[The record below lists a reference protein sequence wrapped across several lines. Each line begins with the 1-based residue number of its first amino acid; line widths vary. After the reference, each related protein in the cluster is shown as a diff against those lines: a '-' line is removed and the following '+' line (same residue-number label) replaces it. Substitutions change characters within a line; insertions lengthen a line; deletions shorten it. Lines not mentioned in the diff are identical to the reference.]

1 MERILL
7 AVDGI
12 KPSQRV
18 CRFTLE
24 LCKSLRAGL
33 SVLQVIDSRRYRE
46 YIEKLKKESHRVR
59 RFVEGSMTAAAFA
72 EAGELEIARK
82 IMAQA
87 KENADELLGE
97 FKRAGVQ
104 CNLTVKSGQAGKEI
118 VDYVNEHRDVVVTIY
133 DASDEENLEA
143 SSAFAKEVPRKI
155 RNEVSVP
162 LVVMQA

>member
-18 CRFTLE
+18 CRFALE
-24 LCKSLRAGL
+24 LCTSLRAGL
-33 SVLQVIDSRRYRE
+33 SILQVLDSHRYRE
-46 YIEKLKKESHRVR
+46 CLEKLKNESQRVR
-59 RFVEGSMTAAAFA
+59 RFVEGSMTAATFA
-72 EAGELEIARK
+72 EAGELGIAKK

-97 FKRAGVQ
+97 FKKAGVQ
-104 CNLTVKSGQAGKEI
+104 CNLTVTSGQAGKEI
-118 VDYVNEHRDVVVTIY
+118 VDYVNEHRDVVLTIY
-133 DASDEENLEA
+133 DASDEENLEPR
-143 SSAFAKEVPRKI
+143 SAFAKEVPRKI

-162 LVVMQA
+162 LVVMQS